1 MMKKKIIVGVTAFTL
16 LAGTGTGVYAYNQ
29 KVLANEAA
37 QLEQLRV
44 ETLKNAENAVDS
56 LYNSTRT
63 RLADDIDNKIKS
75 AEAAVGKVEEEK
87 AQYQLSKEISE
98 VKEIAEIQQEVYS
111 TLENEVL
118 VASITDKKLTE
129 INQKLIIIKSINDAI
144 YTHLAEYLSEA
155 DAQLASI
162 DAALKKIK
170 EAENSLSRE
179 TYNSA
184 LALVDV
190 VKNEIKKDELKKQL
204 ETVNKKIIAM
214 EEEAKRKK
222 EAERIAAEKAE
233 AEKVAAMEQ
242 SKQQQNSASSSS
254 KQIPSSNSTNSS
266 KSNVQSSTSSS
277 KSNTQ
282 SSTSSSKST
291 SKSNQSNS
299 GSKSSSSTNKPS
311 SSEQKP
317 ASKPSGSTGSS
328 SSGGKDWDNIGE
340 QLENHDWNNTGSGE
354 IDKGGNTWDSWE

>member
-44 ETLKNAENAVDS
+44 ETLENAENAVDS

-75 AEAAVGKVEEEK
+75 AEAAVGKVEEEQ

-162 DAALKKIK
+162 DAALEKIK

-184 LALVDV
+184 LALVDE

-233 AEKVAAMEQ
+233 AEKVAAREQ
-242 SKQQQNSASSSS
+242 SKQQQNSVSSSS
-254 KQIPSSNSTNSS
+254 KQTPSSNT
-266 KSNVQSSTSSS
+266 
-277 KSNTQ
+277 
-282 SSTSSSKST
+282 TSSSKST
-291 SKSNQSNS
+291 SQSNQSSS
-299 GSKSSSSTNKPS
+299 GSKSSSSSSSSTNKPS

-328 SSGGKDWDNIGE
+328 SSGGNDWDKIGE

>member
-63 RLADDIDNKIKS
+63 RLAEDIDNKIKS

-118 VASITDKKLTE
+118 VESITDKKLTE

-144 YTHLAEYLSEA
+144 YTHLADYLSEA

-184 LALVDV
+184 LALVDE
-190 VKNEIKKDELKKQL
+190 VKNEIKKNELKKQL

-222 EAERIAAEKAE
+222 EEERIAAEKAE
-233 AEKVAAMEQ
+233 AEKVAALEQ
-242 SKQQQNSASSSS
+242 SKQQSSSS
-254 KQIPSSNSTNSS
+254 KQTPSSNSTNSS
-266 KSNVQSSTSSS
+266 KSNAQSSTSSS

-282 SSTSSSKST
+282 SSTSSGKST

>member
-1 MMKKKIIVGVTAFTL
+1 MVKKKIIVGVTAFTL

-44 ETLKNAENAVDS
+44 ETLENAENAVDS

-63 RLADDIDNKIKS
+63 RLADDIDTKIKK
-75 AEAAVGKVEEEK
+75 AEVAVDKVEEEK

-118 VASITDKKLTE
+118 VASITDEKLTE

-144 YTHLAEYLSEA
+144 YTHLSEYLSEA

-162 DAALKKIK
+162 DAALEKIK

-184 LALVDV
+184 LALVDE
-190 VKNEIKKDELKKQL
+190 VKNEIKKVELKNQL
-204 ETVNKKIIAM
+204 EAVNKKIVAM

-233 AEKVAAMEQ
+233 AEKVAAEQQ
-242 SKQQQNSASSSS
+242 SKIA
-254 KQIPSSNSTNSS
+254 S
-266 KSNVQSSTSSS
+266 KSTSSTSSYS
-277 KSNTQ
+277 SN
-282 SSTSSSKST
+282 SSVGSTSSGSSKAAP
-291 SKSNQSNS
+291 KSNQSSS
-299 GSKSSSSTNKPS
+299 GSSKSSATTNKSSNSGKASTPS
-311 SSEQKP
+311 NKQS
-317 ASKPSGSTGSS
+317 SGSSAGSS
-328 SSGGKDWDNIGE
+328 GETNWDEVGE
-340 QLENHDWNNTGSGE
+340 QLENHDWSHTGSGDIE
-354 IDKGGNTWDSWE
+354 GGGTWDSWE

>member
-184 LALVDV
+184 LALVDE

-204 ETVNKKIIAM
+204 ETVNKKIITM

-242 SKQQQNSASSSS
+242 SKQQQNSVSSSS
-254 KQIPSSNSTNSS
+254 KQTPSSNTTNSS
-266 KSNVQSSTSSS
+266 KSNA
-277 KSNTQ
+277 Q

-299 GSKSSSSTNKPS
+299 GSKSSSSSSSSSSTNKPS

-328 SSGGKDWDNIGE
+328 SSGGNDWDNIGE